1 MNARSV
7 SLLPFSTT
15 LLLSLSLATPERAV
29 GQNRTPDLAELT
41 RQVLAAEGSFAESMK
56 ARSFE
61 RFASHIAPDA
71 IFFGGQG
78 AQRGKE
84 AVLAAWRPFFDG
96 PNAPFAWQPETVE
109 VLATGALALSTGPV
123 LDPNGNRVGTFNS
136 IWRRE
141 ADGRWLVVFDKGS

>member
-1 MNARSV
+1 MTARG
-7 SLLPFSTT
+7 
-15 LLLSLSLATPERAV
+15 V
-29 GQNRTPDLAELT
+29 GAQDLAELT
-41 RQVLAAEGSFAESMK
+41 RQVLAAEGSFAESM
-56 ARSFE
+56 RVRDFD

-84 AVLAAWRPFFDG
+84 AVLAGWRPFFDG
-96 PNAPFAWQPETVE
+96 PNAPFAWKPETVE
-109 VLATGALALSTGPV
+109 VLATGNLALSTGPV

-141 ADGRWLVVFDKGS
+141 SDGRWLVVFDKGS